1 MSCGIAI
8 AIRVQSLS
16 KCDQVCSWPI
26 VTTQNKIRQLTWNQ
40 LYRDNGLKWG
50 KVGSVKPPAGV
61 AAIYSLRITR
71 SRRATAL
78 RDGDFIRLLTITSD
92 HDSTYGKK

>member
-26 VTTQNKIRQLTWNQ
+26 VTTQVDRLKA
-40 LYRDNGLKWG
+40 GLSG
-50 KVGSVKPPAGV
+50 HLVCFVYLV
-61 AAIYSLRITR
+61 C
-71 SRRATAL
+71 
-78 RDGDFIRLLTITSD
+78 FIA
-92 HDSTYGKK
+92 